1 MTNRYRINSDF
12 TLSKNWLINSLNM
25 FKISVVADYSFLLN
39 SNYYSINNVGCQLEI
54 FDFLSARIGY
64 YSRSKDIE
72 QNLQL
77 LK

>member
-1 MTNRYRINSDF
+1 
-12 TLSKNWLINSLNM
+12 M